1 MLISFNWLKKYV
13 DLPDS
18 ITAEDVADRLKLST
32 VEVESVVFQGA
43 HLEQVVVGEILEI
56 KNHPNADK
64 LHLAQV
70 DVGEKKPRQIVFGQ
84 MVKMEVGFKVPVA
97 LAPTVLPGNKVIEK
111 VEMRGELTEG
121 MLCLDQEIGLLKD
134 GVSIQFFDK
143 KVKNGTSVV
152 EALKL
157 NDYILEVDNKSLSNR
172 PDLWGHYGMAW
183 EVAALFNK
191 KVADLDIKEF
201 KPGKDVKLK
210 IKIEDTENC
219 TRYIGA
225 VVGGIKIE
233 PSPKWMQ
240 DYLKACGVKA
250 INNVVDI
257 TNFVNLELGRPSHAF
272 DRRDIKDDTIIV
284 RRAVEGERLTTL
296 DGIERVL
303 KDTMCLVCDAEKPV
317 DLGGIMGGENSEIK
331 PDTTEVI
338 LELANFN
345 AANIRKT
352 MSAFDL
358 RTDAGVRFEKTLS
371 PHLAELGLKRILT
384 LMKEIIPTAHL
395 ISKVVNINND
405 KAEKRSIELS
415 PEYFTKKMGV
425 ELDKKQVVK
434 ILQSLGFSV
443 VDKKANLLVSLP
455 LWRSVKDISIPED
468 LVEEIA
474 RIYGYANIPA
484 EMPVFPTNP
493 PELNILRKLERQMKE
508 ILSLENGYSE
518 VYNYSFVAP
527 EFIKRIG
534 LSTEELIELDNPIA
548 KDRPYLRHNLWPSLL
563 ENIETNQRQAEV
575 LRLFEIGKVFRIE
588 QAGMRVGENSDE
600 LLPRQ
605 DTLLCLVCA
614 GKNIAVP
621 FFEVGEAFKSLMAH
635 FNAEVEY
642 KPNEKVADAF
652 VHVGRQALVFVNGK
666 EVGAVAELNPMT
678 QKNLGLEA
686 RVGILE
692 INLDELLP
700 VLTNEKKYVP
710 LPQYPVVVRD
720 IAFVVDRKI
729 THAEIV
735 QALTKIDPLIVSVE
749 LFDVYSGKNLGENK
763 KSLAYH
769 ITYQSLEKTLESG
782 EVDKVHTKLIA
793 KLEKEFQAEV
803 RK

>member
-384 LMKEIIPTAHL
+384 LMKEIIPTQNIYANGEFVRKSDQAFDLPFRYGKRNMEASLGQGCSLLQSPEGFGVTEEIFESPQDTGRVIYLQIELPAVFSRRVMKAPRLRMIRAGL
-395 ISKVVNINND
+395 ISQVAQN
-405 KAEKRSIELS
+405 LS
-415 PEYFTKKMGV
+415 PQPFT
-425 ELDKKQVVK
+425 
-434 ILQSLGFSV
+434 
-443 VDKKANLLVSLP
+443 
-455 LWRSVKDISIPED
+455 
-468 LVEEIA
+468 
-474 RIYGYANIPA
+474 PA
-484 EMPVFPTNP
+484 
-493 PELNILRKLERQMKE
+493 LRKDQEAPLAFFVRLVFSSERHGPHFFARV
-508 ILSLENGYSE
+508 L
-518 VYNYSFVAP
+518 FP
-527 EFIKRIG
+527 
-534 LSTEELIELDNPIA
+534 PWP
-548 KDRPYLRHNLWPSLL
+548 RPS
-563 ENIETNQRQAEV
+563 QRQ
-575 LRLFEIGKVFRIE
+575 
-588 QAGMRVGENSDE
+588 
-600 LLPRQ
+600 
-605 DTLLCLVCA
+605 
-614 GKNIAVP
+614 
-621 FFEVGEAFKSLMAH
+621 
-635 FNAEVEY
+635 
-642 KPNEKVADAF
+642 
-652 VHVGRQALVFVNGK
+652 
-666 EVGAVAELNPMT
+666 
-678 QKNLGLEA
+678 
-686 RVGILE
+686 
-692 INLDELLP
+692 
-700 VLTNEKKYVP
+700 
-710 LPQYPVVVRD
+710 
-720 IAFVVDRKI
+720 
-729 THAEIV
+729 
-735 QALTKIDPLIVSVE
+735 
-749 LFDVYSGKNLGENK
+749 
-763 KSLAYH
+763 
-769 ITYQSLEKTLESG
+769 
-782 EVDKVHTKLIA
+782 
-793 KLEKEFQAEV
+793 
-803 RK
+803 